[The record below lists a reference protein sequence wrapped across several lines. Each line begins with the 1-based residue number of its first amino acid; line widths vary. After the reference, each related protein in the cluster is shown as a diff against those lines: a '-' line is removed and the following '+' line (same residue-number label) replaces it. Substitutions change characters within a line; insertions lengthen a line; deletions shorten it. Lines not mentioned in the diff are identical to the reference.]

1 MFDRY
6 FILSLV
12 VLGLSMF
19 YYMKYFLIIKFN
31 YFKIQENV
39 QSVLASEPQVT
50 KLMDQLETAIQE
62 IEKVESALDMYDETL
77 RHVRD
82 TIDKMDQKNANIQ
95 TANKNNEKLL
105 NELQKVIVS
114 TNESLSSKIHFEN
127 KYLIYL

>member
-1 MFDRY
+1 
-6 FILSLV
+6 
-12 VLGLSMF
+12 
-19 YYMKYFLIIKFN
+19 
-31 YFKIQENV
+31 
-39 QSVLASEPQVT
+39 
-50 KLMDQLETAIQE
+50 MDQLETAIQE

-114 TNESLSSKIHFEN
+114 TNELLLSRILFES
-127 KYLIYL
+127 KYLIY

>member
-1 MFDRY
+1 
-6 FILSLV
+6 
-12 VLGLSMF
+12 
-19 YYMKYFLIIKFN
+19 
-31 YFKIQENV
+31 
-39 QSVLASEPQVT
+39 
-50 KLMDQLETAIQE
+50 MDQLETAIQE

-114 TNESLSSKIHFEN
+114 TNKSHSPQILFVH
-127 KYLIYL
+127 KYLIY

>member
-1 MFDRY
+1 
-6 FILSLV
+6 
-12 VLGLSMF
+12 
-19 YYMKYFLIIKFN
+19 MKYILFIKFN

-114 TNESLSSKIHFEN
+114 TNESL
-127 KYLIYL
+127 

>member
-1 MFDRY
+1 MFDKY
-6 FILSLV
+6 FILCLV
-12 VLGLSMF
+12 VLGLLMF

-31 YFKIQENV
+31 YIKIQENV

-114 TNESLSSKIHFEN
+114 TNESLLSKILFEN
-127 KYLIYL
+127 KYFIYL

>member
-1 MFDRY
+1 
-6 FILSLV
+6 
-12 VLGLSMF
+12 
-19 YYMKYFLIIKFN
+19 
-31 YFKIQENV
+31 
-39 QSVLASEPQVT
+39 
-50 KLMDQLETAIQE
+50 MDQLETAIQE

-114 TNESLSSKIHFEN
+114 SNELLLSRILFES
-127 KYLIYL
+127 KYLIY